1 MDLNA
6 KFECFMNNSIP
17 LHKQFI
23 DECLNLRPDESM
35 KQFYTKYSK
44 LPKDGRVH
52 QNKETDYRFGYI
64 YTFQYKPLNEDV
76 LSYYDRQPIV
86 FFTNR
91 NKFNKNEKSLV
102 VDGINLN
109 FIPVKIRIYILS
121 VFKQYFDTIY
131 QSGKITDIISSSKS
145 SIESGYWQKMLDYLI
160 GNTILKTN
168 YEFAIRPYCVSPK
181 CMKNLRIIDYEDWN
195 LVATLN
201 EKFIIGKSVSDIY
214 SMYWKFKKSEYKKK
228 IEEEKEAK
236 KQAKLEAKQ
245 EKEKEKEAKQQ
256 KNSEA
261 ESEETD

>member
-1 MDLNA
+1 
-6 KFECFMNNSIP
+6 MNNSIP

-23 DECLNLRPDESM
+23 EECLNLRPDESM

-44 LPKDGRVH
+44 LPKDNRVH

-64 YTFQYKPLNEDV
+64 YTFQYRPLNEDV

-109 FIPVKIRIYILS
+109 FIPVKVRIYILS

-214 SMYWKFKKSEYKKK
+214 SMYWKNT
-228 IEEEKEAK
+228 K
-236 KQAKLEAKQ
+236 KQSKLEAKQ
-245 EKEKEKEAKQQ
+245 EKEKEKEEKKKQKEEKKKQ
-256 KNSEA
+256 KEGE
-261 ESEETD
+261 ESEDAD